1 MHDIILYNIVILTPM
16 QNDLRSL
23 ASGLRS
29 AKHPQDFPKTI
40 IFCQTKE
47 ITSKIYTYLSC
58 YQKDR
63 IGMYHA
69 SLTKETRQHVYRL
82 YCDPGSQLRCV
93 IATIAFGMVNA
104 LVFMYCACTCSSSLV
119 FIVFQG
125 LDIPDIQLVIIYGV
139 PETIAQFS
147 QVRHNT
153 YST

>member
-1 MHDIILYNIVILTPM
+1 MTLCTATTLYIIIIIIVAIIKPI

-29 AKHPQDFPKTI
+29 AEHPQDFPKTI

-104 LVFMYCACTCSSSLV
+104 LTLIFMSLCMHMFK
-119 FIVFQG
+119 FISV
-125 LDIPDIQLVIIYGV
+125 
-139 PETIAQFS
+139 
-147 QVRHNT
+147 
-153 YST
+153 